1 MLTINKKITYFKGT
15 HYCLFFIY
23 YMVKHIYGH
32 TDSKSMDQLD
42 EIASPT
48 RGRLNRKYLYFP
60 VPVRA

>member
-15 HYCLFFIY
+15 HHCLFSMY

-32 TDSKSMDQLD
+32 THSKSMDRPD

-48 RGRLNRKYLYFP
+48 RGQLNRKYQYFP